1 MNKQS
6 INQSPE
12 YYGNI
17 ETATE
22 LSLTLS
28 RFQKVRVSFVQR
40 LSEFELRG
48 ADGGSVRSAERDL
61 DATKSLV
68 GGTAK
73 PRSPIQLTSAL
84 SDE

>member
-6 INQSPE
+6 INQSLE
-12 YYGNI
+12 YHGI
-17 ETATE
+17 FEEATKI
-22 LSLTLS
+22 SRTLS
-28 RFQKVRVSFVQR
+28 GFQKVRVSFVQR

-68 GGTAK
+68 GRTAK
-73 PRSPIQLTSAL
+73 PRSAI
-84 SDE
+84 